1 MIDYH
6 VKYDKEHDLLLV
18 EGPFAE
24 DSVPIAIPLDNPY
37 RKDFIDLFLHK
48 QDIERGIEFLNAIRA
63 GNGCTINEALF
74 IAALNNC
81 MKCFKYSKARIK
93 LDKNIVFSC
102 NSQLYNKFSE
112 FETMRD
118 KHFDH
123 DENNMLQATAYMLVC
138 KNGKELFGGPP
149 SVVWTRAKLD
159 YCAAGNHLLSVM
171 RFVQQYLSGQIDAI
185 GTKILRVYNNVPKET
200 LLNYQVATINAISS
214 GTTRIG

>member
-6 VKYDKEHDLLLV
+6 VKYDKEHDSLLV
-18 EGPFAE
+18 EGPFSK
-24 DSVPIAIPLDNPY
+24 DSVPIAIPLDNPH

-48 QDIERGIEFLNAIRA
+48 QDIERGIEFLSAIKA
-63 GNGCTINEALF
+63 GNGCAINEALF

-93 LDKNIVFSC
+93 LDKKNVFSC

-112 FETMRD
+112 FEIMRD

-123 DENNMLQATAYMLVC
+123 DENNMLQATAFMLVR
-138 KNGKELFGGPP
+138 KDGEELFGGPP

-159 YCAAGNHLLSVM
+159 YCSAGKHLLSVLQ
-171 RFVQQYLSGQIDAI
+171 FVHHYLSGQIDAI
-185 GTKILRVYNNVPKET
+185 GTTIMREYNNVPKET
-200 LLNYQVATINAISS
+200 LLNYQIATINAISS